1 MYKTEMIRKFME
13 KGVPFNEFMGFEI
26 VEFGEGEARMRVAV
40 RPEFTGD
47 PFRPALHGGL
57 ISALA
62 DTGGGVA
69 VLTCLEEGQ
78 MASTVD
84 LRVDYLRPGRVDSD
98 LWAHSRVLRVGNR
111 VAATHTTVYQSDP
124 EKPVATASAV
134 YNVVR
139 LKNGAGLEPGDE

>member
-1 MYKTEMIRKFME
+1 VYTTEMIRRFME
-13 KGVPFNEFMGFEI
+13 KTVPFNDFLGLEI
-26 VEFGEGEARMRVAV
+26 VELSEGEALMRVPV

-47 PFRPALHGGL
+47 PFRPALHGGV
-57 ISALA
+57 ISTLA

-84 LRVDYLRPGRVDSD
+84 LRVDYLRPGSVDVD

-139 LKNGAGLEPGDE
+139 LKNGAGLAPADE

>member
-1 MYKTEMIRKFME
+1 MYTTEMIRRFME
-13 KGVPFNEFMGFEI
+13 KAVPFNAFLGFEI
-26 VEFGEGEARMRVAV
+26 LECENGEARMRVPV

-47 PFRPALHGGL
+47 PFRPALHGGV
-57 ISALA
+57 ISSLA
-62 DTGGGVA
+62 DVGGGVA
-69 VLTCLEEGQ
+69 VLSCLEEGQ

-139 LKNGAGLEPGDE
+139 VKKGSSLAAMED